1 MHKIECKPDNC
12 KERSEKCDL
21 FSQKSN
27 GRKCTPIGR
36 KCTTTGRPAD
46 RETGREQ
53 SKTVRLP
60 VVPEDL
66 IDVLF
71 VAFTA
76 PSNHGEI
83 YMSSL
88 SKNLY
93 TGISSHTDQT
103 NTRAEILHLEPI
115 FAIKRQV
122 TQSVLVSRTS
132 CSSQTYTSRSSDP

>member
-21 FSQKSN
+21 FSQKS
-27 GRKCTPIGR
+27 TGR
-36 KCTTTGRPAD
+36 KCTTTGRPGD

-83 YMSSL
+83 YMSFL

-93 TGISSHTDQT
+93 TRISSHTDKT

-115 FAIKRQV
+115 FAITRQV
-122 TQSVLVSRTS
+122 TQSALVSRTS